1 MPALKILQLT
11 DPHILPHAG
20 DKMLGIDTEQYFQN
34 TLAHAHV
41 THGRFDLILLTGD
54 LGQDPCADSYRR
66 ICRHLQT
73 YRTPC
78 LCLPGNHDD
87 WELMKTELNAG
98 FVSCRKHL
106 LLENWQ
112 IIALNSQKP
121 GRPSGF
127 VSQEE
132 LAFLQQTLSTND
144 MPALLAIHHHCV
156 ASRSSWMDTM
166 RIENGEEL
174 LTIVEHFPQVK
185 AITCGHLHQE
195 MQTSHKQIAIFAAP
209 ASCFQFKPLAT
220 EFELDTLPPGYR
232 VFELFD
238 NGDLQS
244 RCFRLPISMNELQT
258 NLHSY

>member
-1 MPALKILQLT
+1 
-11 DPHILPHAG
+11 
-20 DKMLGIDTEQYFQN
+20 
-34 TLAHAHV
+34 
-41 THGRFDLILLTGD
+41 
-54 LGQDPCADSYRR
+54 
-66 ICRHLQT
+66 
-73 YRTPC
+73 
-78 LCLPGNHDD
+78 
-87 WELMKTELNAG
+87 
-98 FVSCRKHL
+98 
-106 LLENWQ
+106 
-112 IIALNSQKP
+112 
-121 GRPSGF
+121 
-127 VSQEE
+127 
-132 LAFLQQTLSTND
+132 
-144 MPALLAIHHHCV
+144 
-156 ASRSSWMDTM
+156 MDTM